1 LSSFLHGLW
10 RLALYLSSIVVSYSE
25 VPSALWHRGLFVP
38 VMAIYAFY
46 KRRQN
51 HMRLTTNANRSQYLR
66 LMVISSIEILGTVP
80 LGTYYIV
87 SSAKHGVEPWK
98 GWAFVHSHY
107 SEVVQV
113 AGFIWRNDPATTAN
127 LEMFRWSVV
136 VCAFLFFALFGFA
149 GEARE
154 HYHCLYNTLARR
166 LGKSTSTPH
175 GAPLA
180 YVIRL

>member
-25 VPSALWHRGLFVP
+25 VPSPLWYRGLFLS
-38 VMAIYAFY
+38 VMAIYEFY

-51 HMRLTTNANRSQYLR
+51 HLKLTTNSNRSRYLR
-66 LMVISSIEILGTVP
+66 LMAISSIEILGTVP

-87 SSAKHGVEPWK
+87 SNAKHGIVPWK

-107 SEVVQV
+107 SEVGQV

-127 LEMFRWSVV
+127 LERNRWELVL
-136 VCAFLFFALFGFA
+136 CAFIFFALFGFA
-149 GEARE
+149 GEARK
-154 HYHCLYNTLARR
+154 HYHRLYNSLARR

-180 YVIRL
+180 CVVRL